1 MNRRLMEIKIFVIF
15 IISILLT
22 FPKLREIQIQPYLN
36 YTKRKDIK
44 LKYIH
49 AYMYVSL
56 NIKLYVEKWYSI
68 DG

>member
-1 MNRRLMEIKIFVIF
+1 MNRRLMEIKIFLIF

-22 FPKLREIQIQPYLN
+22 FAKLKEIQIQPNLN

-44 LKYIH
+44 LKYYAI
-49 AYMYVSL
+49 YISL

-68 DG
+68 AG